1 MCHVIQTFK
10 ETVMSY
16 QIVNGIPR
24 PVSKPLEKV
33 DWNKLREAQA
43 NDPHHQNLKAGM
55 SQKESFIKLLSK

>member
-1 MCHVIQTFK
+1 
-10 ETVMSY
+10 MSAY